1 MSIKIKSLCVGW
13 ESDGFAMTPLW
24 GQVGIC
30 GVMYIVWE
38 EGMQIPMSVAR
49 YVGEKEHGAIRT

>member
-13 ESDGFAMTPLW
+13 ESGGFAMTPLW
-24 GQVGIC
+24 GRVGIC
-30 GVMYIVWE
+30 GVMSIVWE

-49 YVGEKEHGAIRT
+49 YVGE